1 MRTQEQIAQAAQ
13 KNGIAFKVCFR
24 NEGYAYPHMEI
35 LMTSEH
41 DCRCNWFN
49 LNEDGTV
56 RCDYGYPTKAM
67 RNFAERLFHRCSD
80 LHECDWT
87 F

>member
-1 MRTQEQIAQAAQ
+1 MRTQEQIAMAAMK
-13 KNGIAFKVCFR
+13 KNIAFKVRFR
-24 NEGYAYPHMEI
+24 DKGYPYPHMEI
-35 LMTSEH
+35 LMTSAH

-67 RNFAERLFHRCSD
+67 RNFAERLFHQCSD